1 MKTILS
7 IIVLSFFLGSAFAQN
22 TKVHKANYNA
32 MEQRFLGGSKPDGL
46 GTYSRI
52 YFANYESSNNYYF
65 AANTDPEEYIT
76 FESSGIDFITK
87 RPIVKGR
94 GVLLFPVAYKE
105 NSGLTFHSTD
115 DSIVVQF
122 SSKAGSDEVECRET
136 GIDEIICKRT
146 MWNNKN
152 MKGIFIQYSGLVK
165 TRN

>member
-7 IIVLSFFLGSAFAQN
+7 IIALSFFLSSAFAQN

-46 GTYSRI
+46 GTYSRV

-87 RPIVKGR
+87 RPIITGR
-94 GVLLFPVAYKE
+94 GMLLYPVAYEDNSSLAFQSTE
-105 NSGLTFHSTD
+105 NS
-115 DSIVVQF
+115 IIVQF

-146 MWNNKN
+146 MWNNIN
-152 MKGIFIQYSGLVK
+152 MRGILIQYSGLVK
-165 TRN
+165 IRN